1 MDLTT
6 WMVFT
11 YGPAPFT
18 GSRKTSNAVDV
29 IVGWQVSGDI
39 TEMSRSVVQT
49 QRLDTD
55 TGSRTAEVQVLQV
68 SKRWRA
74 TGPCERLYVGWAGWA
89 ELKLNIGNYCCA
101 SCICANK
108 GGRRVPQHFY
118 ASVLEDETS
127 EQLARLLQA
136 SVNCWILQ
144 IARPYVM
151 FLEMVQGP
159 LRSHWVFHTEAPSL
173 VLQAR
178 TQA

>member
-89 ELKLNIGNYCCA
+89 ELKLNIGNYCCT

-159 LRSHWVFHTEAPSL
+159 LPSHWVFHTEAPSL